1 MKNGTIWQ
9 HIYSIEN
16 ARKFNNTVF
25 LKNISF
31 FFNKSFKGLK
41 NFSERHC
48 EVKKDFR
55 LTCST
60 CRGSPLSPH
69 LRSAPFLFRR
79 PSPRSPRL
87 ATISRSHSVNF
98 FSINYLGTLHSS
110 ESSKKSFPMQN
121 FTLFR
126 WRKPFRRRLSGS
138 RDISK

>member
-16 ARKFNNTVF
+16 ARKFKNTAF
-25 LKNISF
+25 LKSISF
-31 FFNKSFKGLK
+31 FPNKSFKGLK

-69 LRSAPFLFRR
+69 RRSDLPYNQNAAISVTSRFQTYFYWTIQLLR
-79 PSPRSPRL
+79 
-87 ATISRSHSVNF
+87 
-98 FSINYLGTLHSS
+98 
-110 ESSKKSFPMQN
+110 
-121 FTLFR
+121 
-126 WRKPFRRRLSGS
+126 
-138 RDISK
+138 

>member
-1 MKNGTIWQ
+1 MKNSTIWQ

-16 ARKFNNTVF
+16 AQKFKNTAF

-31 FFNKSFKGLK
+31 FSNKSFKGLK

-48 EVKKDFR
+48 EVEIDFR

-69 LRSAPFLFRR
+69 RRSAPFLFRR
-79 PSPRSPRL
+79 PSPRSPRHAL
-87 ATISRSHSVNF
+87 ISRSHSVNF
-98 FSINYLGTLHSS
+98 FSINYLGTLHSL

-121 FTLFR
+121 FTFFR
-126 WRKPFRRRLSGS
+126 LAQTILS
-138 RDISK
+138 